1 MAKRPI
7 PLSRIR
13 NPNIRSL
20 SDLFKVVAEDD
31 DTGELTAKQ
40 NVANRD
46 LVVRDWMLG
55 PEKTSVDP
63 EANAPY
69 WQEISAAWNVSEAE
83 ARLRFCANCEYYDNT
98 PAQQQRML
106 AVPNDK
112 FDMDGGGRG
121 FCVKFDFICHN
132 LRVCQAW
139 EEKPFGEKED

>member
-1 MAKRPI
+1 MAKRPV

-13 NPNIRSL
+13 TPNVMPL
-20 SDLFKVVAEDD
+20 SAFMPQPEED
-31 DTGELTAKQ
+31 DTGELTAEM
-40 NVANRD
+40 NVQNRD

-55 PEKTSVDP
+55 PEKASVEP
-63 EANAPY
+63 GANAPF
-69 WQEISAAWNVSEAE
+69 WQEISAAWNTTEAE
-83 ARLRFCANCEYYDNT
+83 ARLRFCANCEYFNNT
-98 PAQQQRML
+98 PEQQARML

-139 EEKPFGEKED
+139 EEKPFEED